1 LRHEADV
8 EGPVAAVF
16 ADIRRRMA
24 FTPALFKALAPDPAA
39 VELAWIQARA
49 LLDEP
54 GFGDATKRLRTIA
67 LPARAL
73 DVRTRV
79 TEAVQPFIAELPGM
93 LLIVSSLALALDG
106 RLARRMPVPPLG
118 LTVGGRPPDP
128 TVPEEHREHPLFA
141 DIRSVY
147 GTVHVPTLYR
157 SLAARGL
164 LDEAWRAV
172 SPLLTSREGRAR
184 VERLAA
190 AGQEEA
196 LGLADVGWFDLESAR
211 PVLEQFRRAL
221 PRNLVAVFALSPPE

>member
-1 LRHEADV
+1 M

-16 ADIRRRMA
+16 ADIRRRMV
-24 FTPALFKALAPDPAA
+24 FTPALFKALAPEPAA

-54 GFGDATKRLRTIA
+54 GFRDATERLRTIA
-67 LPARAL
+67 LPTRAL
-73 DVRTRV
+73 DVRTPV
-79 TEAVQPFIAELPGM
+79 TEAVQPFTAELPGM

-106 RLARRMPVPPLG
+106 RLARRTSVPPLG
-118 LTVGGRPPDP
+118 LSVGDRPPDP

-196 LGLADVGWFDLESAR
+196 LGFADVAWFDVESAR

>member
-1 LRHEADV
+1 M
-8 EGPVAAVF
+8 AAVF
-16 ADIRRRMA
+16 ADIRRRMV

-39 VELAWIQARA
+39 VEVAWIQARA

-54 GFGDATKRLRTIA
+54 GFGDATERLRTIA
-67 LPARAL
+67 LPTRPL
-73 DVRTRV
+73 DVRAPV
-79 TEAVQPFIAELPGM
+79 IEAVQPFTAELPGM

-106 RLARRMPVPPLG
+106 RLTRRTPVPPLG
-118 LTVGGRPPDP
+118 LAVGERPPDP

-141 DIRSVY
+141 DIRTVY

-164 LDEAWRAV
+164 LEEAWRAV
-172 SPLLTSREGRAR
+172 SPVLTSRDGRAR
-184 VERLAA
+184 VARLAA

-196 LGLADVGWFDLESAR
+196 LGFPDVGWFDVESAR
-211 PVLEQFRRAL
+211 PVLEQFSRAL